1 MNFTFEGEDS
11 EGELK
16 PPTSENESELG
27 SATPEGALS
36 QTITSLLSS
45 LGIAVPRTGQALR
58 DLYNQSSDEEESDGK
73 QQFEGVNSLRSARNA
88 TIATNSRGITSS
100 MN

>member
-1 MNFTFEGEDS
+1 MDFTSEGEDFEGES
-11 EGELK
+11 E
-16 PPTSENESELG
+16 PPTSENESESG

-58 DLYNQSSDEEESDGK
+58 NLYN
-73 QQFEGVNSLRSARNA
+73 
-88 TIATNSRGITSS
+88 
-100 MN
+100 